1 MIEQLQFLPSLSL
14 ILFFFTMEDLQHIK
28 RGLTSIM
35 NSPVPITRLHYL
47 AHDKSSS
54 STPSSVHLLP
64 MSVILAPISCILLS
78 RKYIRN
84 GSASFQTF
92 YHHVVRTSL
101 TSCLDFCFQ
110 LIFASIL
117 AFNSYYKMKDSYRRL
132 PGTNVDIRNYYKAN
146 TVTTQNGKLNF
157 VGYPNVA
164 HLYPTLFVYLK
175 IQFKQ
180 EKQYKCLIP
189 FINVR
194 NINSVVRSVCFV

>member
-1 MIEQLQFLPSLSL
+1 MIEQLQFLLSLSL
-14 ILFFFTMEDLQHIK
+14 ILFFYHGRSVAYKKRAYQH
-28 RGLTSIM
+28 
-35 NSPVPITRLHYL
+35 NEF
-47 AHDKSSS
+47 SSS
-54 STPSSVHLLP
+54 HHPASLSSSRQIQFIYTSLCSP
-64 MSVILAPISCILLS
+64 APHGSYFGPYLSCILLS

-92 YHHVVRTSL
+92 YHHVVCTSL

-146 TVTTQNGKLNF
+146 TITTQNGKLNF
-157 VGYPNVA
+157 GGYPNVA

-180 EKQYKCLIP
+180 EKQYKCLIHC
-189 FINVR
+189 INVR
-194 NINSVVRSVCFV
+194 NINSVVRSVYFV